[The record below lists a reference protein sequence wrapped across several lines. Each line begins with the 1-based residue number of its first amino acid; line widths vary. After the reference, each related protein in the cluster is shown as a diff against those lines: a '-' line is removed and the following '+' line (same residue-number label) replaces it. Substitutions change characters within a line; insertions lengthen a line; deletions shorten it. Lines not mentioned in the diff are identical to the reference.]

1 MSSYPPILIDTL
13 PRIQY
18 SPIETE
24 AIRWQVDSFKETPGL
39 DEYNII
45 EQLEELI
52 KTFGVHI
59 RHEAIKQE
67 EDLVKVVGGL
77 CLLRGEYV
85 LIISSKATTMERINA
100 LATALKHFDLDQIYL
115 RPVLR
120 ELLDRIPEQRPFR
133 QER

>member
-1 MSSYPPILIDTL
+1 MDENTIID
-13 PRIQY
+13 
-18 SPIETE
+18 
-24 AIRWQVDSFKETPGL
+24 
-39 DEYNII
+39 
-45 EQLEELI
+45 QLEELI
-52 KTFGVHI
+52 KSFDI
-59 RHEAIKQE
+59 RIRREPMKQD

-120 ELLDRIPEQRPFR
+120 ELLDKVPEQRPF
-133 QER
+133 EMGGNHGVKVDDSL